1 MDVVKTNAIHPATT
15 VADLIKKIKESRTMN
30 SLYGSADDFPDDL
43 KKITVF
49 YHSSATADPVS
60 LTLTSIFPFYTM
72 LDIKIAIYSALEK
85 REEAAPLFQSLLYN
99 PLELGSGEESSARS
113 QFYSTDYYWSDPLTK
128 GSASKCTTVDEK
140 KIFLFNPFRHGKQD
154 EKVTQDKKS
163 RFVHQTGEIVNLDR
177 VSQSRLTYEDAI
189 LSLLEEKRT
198 PVFHLFLFKDV
209 FAATRPTSE
218 RDWNGLIRPY
228 FPFLLMNQTTL
239 TEANKEILLLQE
251 TQFSRQKEFGLRIDY
266 LIKSGKP
273 LLPLT
278 LSGVRF
284 LQFRWDTEKQDEGLE
299 ALFYD
304 TKVSGSRP
312 YMRLLPSKGSSVT
325 KLHMTEE
332 NVPDLPD
339 PRLLVQWSR
348 ERNPTPECDYAY
360 MKVVIKEKVGQ
371 SLPVY
376 MTLRLFNDSSAD
388 AIIQPPRGVR
398 VLSPVSDLENMEK
411 YLEAGLEGT
420 DLYTNTS
427 AKLYNSTFIYGLR
440 LDVSKSVFSKR
451 VLEKKLKVFS
461 SFFQQIS
468 PLPGEQP
475 LVMLRYK
482 RVSNFTRED
491 RVFSFLTQY
500 VTRISLLKEPASQER
515 RTLVDRVMEEFQIDR
530 DEATKRVTDWYSR
543 NEVSLAVPE
552 TKDFI
557 LTNNPGI
564 DIAIFGQHP
573 FYTFHV
579 YRVTSLI
586 SLRRIITL
594 LSLMFSAEE
603 EELDVSDRAVA
614 VFQRA
619 EEKLEKA
626 KVEEVQVEESKE
638 ESKEEEDEDEGEL
651 AAAAP
656 DYLGDLM
663 FMQDDLGEEEAEAA
677 SLSVRQEIQQD
688 AVAPKDE
695 LEEAELPEEQA
706 EPSTAEGGIA
716 DFFLTRLKQ
725 ADKRLF
731 DYTKTHPSL
740 KKYVSMCAA
749 NVTRQPAVLTQ
760 EQYKNLRD
768 NIYKEDID
776 KGEIEF
782 VEYPLEAKDSKKEK
796 KSGLKT
802 SEKFYF
808 LEYGTNPKNFHWY
821 VCSKY
826 FCTRDNLILRSDEF
840 EGAGQYRREIEGR
853 ARGSKPAKTCPFCDG
868 RLILNR
874 RSPGMNETVI
884 ERTVAP
890 KTKNAIHSFIGFLKK
905 TPHPEGFYLPCCFL
919 KPANPVIT
927 RTDDYFK
934 KPYSVGLP
942 AAPAAKEEDDDDD
955 DSEDEEEDMPEDLL
969 SKELGDIYMIAMA
982 GTSRTYIVGDEKL
995 PLEPPILLSMASL
1008 TQQKKKRSQ
1017 EPQIGLLPIVLDKY
1031 FSQYPQGFVK
1041 TKVPQRL
1048 KPDGFGFLRIGVEN
1062 RIRFRPNSFLAAAA
1076 PFFGKNTSH
1085 ALLDDILEKLT
1096 PSIFLQM
1103 NYGNMVHEFYD
1114 PSYPVLADSEM
1125 RNWISVNS
1133 VPLDVNDTNTEAVA
1147 RLYISYNNFRAK
1159 MKDEKVV
1166 KEYRQF
1172 ALLMA
1177 EPNLLRG
1184 NRHGLTFIVLDILLD
1199 PITKEEKIDV
1209 RCPLYGFNQSIHG
1222 GNDIAFLMHHYT
1234 GIWEPIFYIDAR
1246 PGKEPFFDVFQRAK
1260 EALWPPIVKDR
1271 VSEFFSKCKTM
1282 DGRLSYP
1289 SKPIDV
1295 LKLPPISQIMSLFPQ
1310 SMKTGSP
1317 YGVVRDS
1324 YNHVAAV
1331 IYNPIILY
1339 KNSKLYIPIP
1349 CADDG
1354 YMNKN
1359 WRHVFLDWTSFEPP
1373 DVEYLIDFYM
1383 KYVVPVLSVRSNFMP
1398 RRIIDAVQRRDAQV
1412 CAVQLANGL
1421 LLPASDP
1428 DRIEKI
1434 RIGAVEPVE
1443 GHVKIYINPREGA
1456 DTGNGSEASPLQTV
1470 AAGLLFAR
1478 KLYERASSVE
1488 MIVDGKRIQYAQE
1501 KEETLDW
1508 TRDKK
1513 IVFAKEKEEV
1523 LPLTLY
1529 TTQKE
1534 LSEIYEHLRIMFAKW
1549 LAGLQRGDDLRRRL
1563 ESVIDDD
1570 EIPLYEKRKRLELI
1584 FGNKI
1589 MGWMSAAPREEEEED
1604 HLLRRVNCSAQGAE
1618 KCSGRCAWRQEDEK
1632 CLLHVPEFKDIEVD
1646 VRELLYHRL
1655 IEELLRFGEKR
1666 RQLFENDL
1674 SYMIDLDRP
1683 IRDGNEYIIPE
1694 KSAAWYELMRMDWT
1708 AKKDEEPI
1716 FLEEKSS
1723 PLPTRAVP
1731 IVEETALPDGIE
1743 FLFPKAES
1751 GKLRI
1756 KRSSLLSLL
1765 GLLSLGRIEIQ
1776 PPLAADAKKLTA
1788 EQIGFLVRQ
1797 SHLTVG
1803 QVDLRSQEPDLIL
1816 KKPRTMDRGTSVFF
1830 LIIGAEGPAV
1840 LTVDPESV
1848 TLPDRADLSAA
1859 FAEKLAGAEV
1869 EQEPAPGPGPGPLQ
1883 QAFEQQKKLKPR
1895 IKGAL

>member
-1 MDVVKTNAIHPATT
+1 MVKTNTIHPATT
-15 VADLIKKIKESRTMN
+15 VAELIKKIKESRTMN
-30 SLYGSADDFPDDL
+30 SLFGVPDDL
-43 KKITVF
+43 RKITIL
-49 YHSSATADPVS
+49 YHSSATAEPLT

-72 LDIKIAIYSALEK
+72 LDIKVAIYTELEK
-85 REEAAPLFQSLLYN
+85 REEAAPIFQSLLYN
-99 PLELGSGEESSARS
+99 PLELGSGESSSSKS
-113 QFYSTDYYWSDPLTK
+113 QFYSVDYYWSDPLTK
-128 GSASKCTTVDEK
+128 GFSSKCEISEEK
-140 KIFLFNPFRHGKQD
+140 KIFLFNPFRHVKQE

-163 RFVHQTGEIVNLDR
+163 RFVHQTGEIVNLER

-189 LSLLEEKRT
+189 LSLLDEKKP

-209 FAATRPTSE
+209 FAAAAPSSE

-228 FPFLLMNQTTL
+228 FPFLLMDQKGL
-239 TEANKEILLLQE
+239 TESNKEVLALQD
-251 TQFSRQKEFGLRIDY
+251 TQFSRQKEFGLRIEY
-266 LIKSGKP
+266 LLRSGKP

-278 LSGVRF
+278 LTGVRF
-284 LQFRWDTEKQDEGLE
+284 LQFRWAAEKQGEGIE

-304 TKVSGSRP
+304 TKVSGARP

-325 KLHMTEE
+325 KLHMTED

-348 ERNPTPECDYAY
+348 ERNPTPQCDYAY

-376 MTLRLFNDSSAD
+376 MTLRLFDDSSAD

-398 VLSPVSDLENMEK
+398 LLSPISDLENIEK
-411 YLEAGLEGT
+411 YLEAGFEGT
-420 DLYTNTS
+420 DFYTNTS
-427 AKLYNSTFIYGLR
+427 AKLYNSMFIYGLR
-440 LDVSKSVFSKR
+440 LDVKTLIFSKR
-451 VLEKKLKVFS
+451 VLEKKLRAFS
-461 SFFQQIS
+461 SFFQQIV

-500 VTRISLLKEPASQER
+500 VTRAVLLKESGQEKK
-515 RTLVDRVMEEFQIDR
+515 TLVDKVMEEFQIDR
-530 DEATKRVTDWYSR
+530 EEATKRVSDWYSR
-543 NEVSLAVPE
+543 NEVALAVPE

-573 FYTFHV
+573 FYTFHI
-579 YRVTSLI
+579 YRATSLI

-594 LSLMFSAEE
+594 LSLLFSAEE
-603 EELDVSDRAVA
+603 EELDVSDRSVA
-614 VFQRA
+614 AFQKV
-619 EEKLEKA
+619 EEKLE
-626 KVEEVQVEESKE
+626 EV
-638 ESKEEEDEDEGEL
+638 KEEEEKKEEEGKEEEGEV
-651 AAAAP
+651 AAAP
-656 DYLGDLM
+656 DYMGDLM
-663 FMQDDLGEEEAEAA
+663 FMEENLGEEEQGP
-677 SLSVRQEIQQD
+677 LSVKQEIQQD
-688 AVAPKDE
+688 VVGPKDE
-695 LEEAELPEEQA
+695 LEEANLPEEQT

-749 NVTRQPAVLTQ
+749 NVTRQPAVLSQ
-760 EQYKNLRD
+760 EQYKEMRD
-768 NIYKEDID
+768 SIYKHDID
-776 KGEIEF
+776 SGEIEF
-782 VEYPLEAKDSKKEK
+782 IEYPLEEKDSKKEK
-796 KSGLKT
+796 KSGLRT

-826 FCTRDNLILRSDEF
+826 FCTRDNLVLRSDDF
-840 EGAGQYRREIEGR
+840 ERAGQYRQEIEGK
-853 ARGSKPAKTCPFCDG
+853 AKGSKPAKTCPFCDG

-927 RTDDYFK
+927 RTDEYFK
-934 KPYSVGLP
+934 KPYSIGLP
-942 AAPAAKEEDDDDD
+942 AAPPAQEEEEDD
-955 DSEDEEEDMPEDLL
+955 SDEEEEDVPEDLL

-982 GTSRTYIVGDEKL
+982 GTSKTYIVGDEKL
-995 PLEPPILLSMASL
+995 PLEPPILMSTASL
-1008 TQQKKKRSQ
+1008 GQQKKKRSQ

-1062 RIRFRPNSFLAAAA
+1062 RVRFRPNSFLAAAA

-1085 ALLDDILEKLT
+1085 ALIDDILEKLT

-1147 RLYISYNNFRAK
+1147 RLYSSYNNFRAK
-1159 MKDEKVV
+1159 MRDEKFV

-1172 ALLMA
+1172 ALLIA

-1184 NRHGLTFIVLDILLD
+1184 NRQGLTFIVLDILLD

-1260 EALWPPIVKDR
+1260 EALWPAIVRDR

-1295 LKLPPISQIMSLFPQ
+1295 LKLPPISQIMTLFPQ

-1339 KNSKLYIPIP
+1339 KNSKLYIPVP

-1359 WRHVFLDWTSFEPP
+1359 WRHIFLDWTSFEPP
-1373 DVEYLIDFYM
+1373 DVEYLLDFYM
-1383 KYVVPVLSVRSNFMP
+1383 KYVVSVLSVRSNFSP
-1398 RRIIDAVQRRDAQV
+1398 RRIIDAVRPRRELQV

-1421 LLPASDP
+1421 ILPASDP
-1428 DRIEKI
+1428 DRLEKI
-1434 RIGAVEPVE
+1434 KVSVPDSIE
-1443 GHVKIYINPREGA
+1443 GHVKIHINTRDGSDA
-1456 DTGNGSEASPLQTV
+1456 ATGSETSPLQSV
-1470 AAGLLFAR
+1470 AAGLIFAR
-1478 KLYERASSVE
+1478 KLYEKASSIE
-1488 MIVDGKRIQYAQE
+1488 FLVDGKKIQYAQE
-1501 KEETLDW
+1501 KEENLDW
-1508 TRDKK
+1508 NRDKK
-1513 IVFAKEKEEV
+1513 IVFAQESEEA

-1563 ESVIDDD
+1563 EAVIDDD

-1584 FGNKI
+1584 FGTKI
-1589 MGWMSAAPREEEEED
+1589 VSWMSNMPREEEEED

-1618 KCSGRCAWRQEDEK
+1618 KCSGRCVWKQETEK
-1632 CLLHVPEFKDIEVD
+1632 CLLHIPEFKDIQVN

-1683 IRDGNEYIIPE
+1683 IRDGSEYIIPE

-1708 AKKDEEPI
+1708 AKKEEEPRY
-1716 FLEEKSS
+1716 LEEKSS
-1723 PLPTRAVP
+1723 ALSSRAVP

-1751 GKLRI
+1751 GKLRM
-1756 KRSSLLSLL
+1756 KRSSLLSLI
-1765 GLLSLGRIEIQ
+1765 GLLSLGRVEIQ
-1776 PPLAADAKKLTA
+1776 PPLAADAKKLTS
-1788 EQIGFLVRQ
+1788 EQISFLVRQ

-1816 KKPRTMDRGTSVFF
+1816 KKPRTMDRGTAVFF
-1830 LIIGAEGPAV
+1830 LVITGEGPAV
-1840 LTVDPESV
+1840 LTVDPESA
-1848 TLPDRADLSAA
+1848 TFPDRADLSTV
-1859 FAEKLAGAEV
+1859 FAEKLVGAEV
-1869 EQEPAPGPGPGPLQ
+1869 VSSEASIKEAL
-1883 QAFEQQKKLKPR
+1883 EKKKFKPR
-1895 IKGAL
+1895 IKGAV